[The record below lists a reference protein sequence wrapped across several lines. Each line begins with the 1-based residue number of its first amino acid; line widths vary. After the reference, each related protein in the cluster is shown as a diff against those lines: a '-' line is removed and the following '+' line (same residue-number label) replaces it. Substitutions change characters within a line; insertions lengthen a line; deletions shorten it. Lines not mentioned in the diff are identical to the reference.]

1 MHRLIQNERRLES
14 NSTIAAF
21 AELAVFGKPGRS
33 IYLSPGHTFSLPPP
47 QNPCPLFLF
56 SGTRMADEKVKPVKK
71 EEEEVDDD
79 DDNIPIAASR
89 AKPVKKEEPKE
100 EKDDDDHLP
109 LVLSKNK
116 KRKPDAPSKPKKGK
130 LDGEEDQ
137 KIKKKGVGKSNAAR
151 SKAKKEDLEEQ
162 DEKADKKKK
171 KKKKVE
177 EQKVVG
183 KKGRGAT
190 SSWKEKK
197 VYDLPGQKHDPPE
210 ERDPLRIFY
219 ETLYQ
224 QVPNSEM
231 AAFCFGSDGMISNA
245 FPACSIGSCGL
256 YTSSWHV
263 AVPVP
268 GEHAT
273 ST

>member
-1 MHRLIQNERRLES
+1 M
-14 NSTIAAF
+14 
-21 AELAVFGKPGRS
+21 AEEKVKP
-33 IYLSPGHTFSLPPP
+33 
-47 QNPCPLFLF
+47 
-56 SGTRMADEKVKPVKK
+56 VKPVKK

-79 DDNIPIAASR
+79 DDNVPIAASR

-100 EKDDDDHLP
+100 EKDDDNLP
-109 LVLSKNK
+109 LALSKNK

-137 KIKKKGVGKSNAAR
+137 KIKKGGVGKSNAALF
-151 SKAKKEDLEEQ
+151 KAKKEDLEEQ

-171 KKKKVE
+171 KKKKEE

-190 SSWKEKK
+190 SLSKEKK

-224 QVPNSEM
+224 QVPDSEM
-231 AAFCFGSDGMISNA
+231 AAFWMMEWGLLPLEEAKKFHEKKLKKAHQQKLRSPVKTVSVKKTATISVKKRKETVSKTSFKVTKKRKASDSETDDDEDFIVHKKT
-245 FPACSIGSCGL
+245 IKKQKV
-256 YTSSWHV
+256 SS
-263 AVPVP
+263 
-268 GEHAT
+268 
-273 ST
+273 

>member
-1 MHRLIQNERRLES
+1 
-14 NSTIAAF
+14 
-21 AELAVFGKPGRS
+21 
-33 IYLSPGHTFSLPPP
+33 
-47 QNPCPLFLF
+47 
-56 SGTRMADEKVKPVKK
+56 MADEKVKPVKK

-171 KKKKVE
+171 KKKKKVE

-231 AAFCFGSDGMISNA
+231 AAFWMMEWGLLPLEEAKKVYEKKLKKAHYQKLGSPVKTVSVKKTATISVKKKKETVSKTA
-245 FPACSIGSCGL
+245 VKVIKKRKASDSEADDDEDFIVHKK
-256 YTSSWHV
+256 TIKKQKISS
-263 AVPVP
+263 
-268 GEHAT
+268 
-273 ST
+273 